1 MEFCNSRPA
10 ADRNIG
16 LTDNATV
23 EASEN
28 VGPAEELLAWAT
40 HSYRPICSLSC
51 NHIEH
56 FAFACVKGVMDRIRV
71 MLGSLLPALWLSA
84 SGYCLLD
91 AISDYEGDRHVAC
104 VSSTRPGHHLPLQ
117 GSCSCEQSARCWSRR
132 AWAHSGPD
140 GVSPFLAAS
149 DWAHPR
155 LLLGDVPL
163 TLSEVP
169 LGLAQC
175 WQFHWRTAL
184 APRAPSSVS

>member
-1 MEFCNSRPA
+1 MA
-10 ADRNIG
+10 ACHG
-16 LTDNATV
+16 QEYALTGYATV
-23 EASEN
+23 EESKSI
-28 VGPAEELLAWAT
+28 GLAEESPAWAA
-40 HSYRPICSLSC
+40 HLYRPISSLSC

-56 FAFACVKGVMDRIRV
+56 FTFACVKGVMDRIRV

-91 AISDYEGDRHVAC
+91 AISDYEGDRQGTSIFA
-104 VSSTRPGHHLPLQ
+104 TRPGNRLPLQ
-117 GSCSCEQSARCWSRR
+117 GSCSCEHSARCWSRR

-140 GVSPFLAAS
+140 GFPQFLAAS
-149 DWAHPR
+149 DWAHPG

-163 TLSEVP
+163 TLSEGP

-175 WQFHWRTAL
+175 WQFHWRTAS